1 VKETLN
7 VNSDERLR
15 EMGLAPVWRQRAARP
30 RPPEIAAASPEAAQA
45 LPAQAAMPAPTIVP
59 GSVTAVAG
67 VARELEIA
75 ALTWDQLAPHIAACT
90 ACGLCRN
97 RKRTVPGVGVS
108 TAGWMFVGEAPGAEE
123 DVKGEPFVGQAGR
136 LLDNMLKA
144 IGLARTR
151 DVYISNVLK
160 CRPPH
165 NRNPEPAEVAQ
176 CSPYLER
183 QLALIQPRLIVA
195 LGRFAALTL
204 LNTEASIASLR
215 GRVHAYRGV
224 PLIVTYH
231 PAYLLR
237 NLPDKARAW
246 EDLLFAKRTFADLQS
261 RESSPA

>member
-1 VKETLN
+1 VDRN
-7 VNSDERLR
+7 RDERLR
-15 EMGLAPVWRQRAARP
+15 EMGLAPVWRQRAAQPGLAATVAARP
-30 RPPEIAAASPEAAQA
+30 EAAPASPVPNGTAASPIIADSGTA
-45 LPAQAAMPAPTIVP
+45 V
-59 GSVTAVAG
+59 GSVS
-67 VARELEIA
+67 RELEVA

-90 ACGLCRN
+90 ACGLCRT
-97 RKRTVPGVGVS
+97 RKHTVPGVGVP

-123 DVKGEPFVGQAGR
+123 DALGEPFVGQAGR

-144 IGLARTR
+144 IGLSRTK
-151 DVYISNVLK
+151 DVYIANVLK
-160 CRPPH
+160 CRPPS
-165 NRNPEPAEVAQ
+165 NRNPEPGEVAQ

-204 LNTEASIASLR
+204 LNTNATIASLR

-237 NLPDKARAW
+237 SLPDKARAW
-246 EDLLFAKRTFADLQS
+246 EDLLFARRTFADSQS
-261 RESSPA
+261 RESPPD